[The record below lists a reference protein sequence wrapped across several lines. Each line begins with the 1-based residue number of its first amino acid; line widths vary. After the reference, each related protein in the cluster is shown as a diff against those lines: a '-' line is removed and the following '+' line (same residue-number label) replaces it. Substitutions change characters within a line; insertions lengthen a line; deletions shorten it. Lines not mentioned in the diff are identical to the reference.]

1 MPICVHS
8 ALLDLS
14 MERQGVFPGI
24 LLPAH
29 ETSDPGAPSLVV
41 SDNYYSTGLRREHN
55 LVPDIVHI
63 IHDRYVPL

>member
-1 MPICVHS
+1 
-8 ALLDLS
+8 